1 MLTDTKLRN
10 LKPRDKLYKVNDR
23 EGLYVAVTPAGSISF
38 RYNYSI
44 NGRQETITF
53 GRYGVG
59 GITLAEAREL
69 LGDAKKMV
77 AAGKSPAK
85 EKARDKARV
94 KDAETFGAWAE
105 KWLRGYQMA
114 DSTRDMRRSVYER
127 ELKPKFSNQKLVEIT
142 HEDLRALADAI
153 VERGAPATAV
163 HVREIVLQVFRWAIE
178 RGQKVENPAE
188 LVRPTSIARFEPR
201 DRALTPEEIGLM
213 YQYMERVGTS
223 PTNRAAAKL
232 LLLTMVRK
240 SELTN
245 ATWSEIN
252 FSEAL
257 WTIPKERMKRR
268 NPHLVFLSQQ
278 ALDIFIAM
286 KTFAGGS
293 DFVLPSRYDSDAP
306 MSAAT
311 LNQVLTL
318 TYKAAQKDGKYR
330 KKCKSSSHLLTFL
343 LLPSGYCC
351 VNLHMGLPHAC
362 NLSHSLSH
370 SHKEQKMTRTSS
382 LSHAIFAALALSVT
396 LPALAQT
403 NTPNIDQRQQNQQQR
418 IDQGV
423 QSGALT
429 TREANRLDKG
439 QEHVQNMEDKAK
451 SDGTVTAQERKRLQ
465 QAENVQSRHIYR
477 QKHDRQHDFNHDGMN
492 ERAQRRQHRR

>member
-69 LGDAKKMV
+69 L
-77 AAGKSPAK
+77 
-85 EKARDKARV
+85 
-94 KDAETFGAWAE
+94 
-105 KWLRGYQMA
+105 A

-318 TYKAAQKDGKYR
+318 TYKAAQKDGKSLTKFGPHDLRRTASTLLHEAGYNTDWIE
-330 KKCKSSSHLLTFL
+330 KCLAH
-343 LLPSGYCC
+343 
-351 VNLHMGLPHAC
+351 
-362 NLSHSLSH
+362 
-370 SHKEQKMTRTSS
+370 EQKGVRAVYNKAEYREQRAAMLQDWADMIDEWTSGGS
-382 LSHAIFAALALSVT
+382 
-396 LPALAQT
+396 
-403 NTPNIDQRQQNQQQR
+403 
-418 IDQGV
+418 
-423 QSGALT
+423 
-429 TREANRLDKG
+429 KG
-439 QEHVQNMEDKAK
+439 
-451 SDGTVTAQERKRLQ
+451 
-465 QAENVQSRHIYR
+465 
-477 QKHDRQHDFNHDGMN
+477 
-492 ERAQRRQHRR
+492 